1 MSGALLDE
9 AMKAQ
14 LAVEWER
21 FRKAFSQAGEI
32 GELNL
37 EEWRIVAERDRKGL
51 PPAVSFVAVQ
61 RLLTLEKSGLRGQA
75 FRGGEETKDPTMRQA
90 AQAQAHEVRIQDAD
104 HSEVYAAMAYYAGR
118 RLGLTEVQAAV
129 LGDATAYLMTGWM
142 QAHSDGSRADRVIM
156 EFKKTAGAPPEGGFF
171 WSNLHSLAC
180 RRGFKAMVE
189 LVRLMGT
196 PAFR

>member
-1 MSGALLDE
+1 MSGELLDE

-75 FRGGEETKDPTMRQA
+75 FRGGGGSQEPPPPPGPPGPGPESPVPGAGHNGGHSALADLA
-90 AQAQAHEVRIQDAD
+90 AGGGWFC
-104 HSEVYAAMAYYAGR
+104 AGR
-118 RLGLTEVQAAV
+118 
-129 LGDATAYLMTGWM
+129 
-142 QAHSDGSRADRVIM
+142 
-156 EFKKTAGAPPEGGFF
+156 GG
-171 WSNLHSLAC
+171 
-180 RRGFKAMVE
+180 GV
-189 LVRLMGT
+189 
-196 PAFR
+196 

>member
-61 RLLTLEKSGLRGQA
+61 RLPTLEESGPRGRDVPGGGGLNEPPTAPRGQ
-75 FRGGEETKDPTMRQA
+75 GQA
-90 AQAQAHEVRIQDAD
+90 AEHR
-104 HSEVYAAMAYYAGR
+104 
-118 RLGLTEVQAAV
+118 
-129 LGDATAYLMTGWM
+129 
-142 QAHSDGSRADRVIM
+142 
-156 EFKKTAGAPPEGGFF
+156 
-171 WSNLHSLAC
+171 
-180 RRGFKAMVE
+180 
-189 LVRLMGT
+189 
-196 PAFR
+196 

>member
-51 PPAVSFVAVQ
+51 PPPVSFVAVQ
-61 RLLTLEKSGLRGQA
+61 RLPTLEKAGLRGQA
-75 FRGGEETKDPTMRQA
+75 FRGGGGDKGPTHPQ
-90 AQAQAHEVRIQDAD
+90 
-104 HSEVYAAMAYYAGR
+104 
-118 RLGLTEVQAAV
+118 
-129 LGDATAYLMTGWM
+129 
-142 QAHSDGSRADRVIM
+142 
-156 EFKKTAGAPPEGGFF
+156 GAPAPGQR
-171 WSNLHSLAC
+171 S
-180 RRGFKAMVE
+180 RGPGPGHNA
-189 LVRLMGT
+189 RD
-196 PAFR
+196 A

>member
-61 RLLTLEKSGLRGQA
+61 RLLPLGKSGLRGQA
-75 FRGGEETKDPTMRQA
+75 FPGGGGAQEPPMRQA
-90 AQAQAHEVRIQDAD
+90 APGQGHGSWVPGAGHNEGVSAQGVLPR
-104 HSEVYAAMAYYAGR
+104 G
-118 RLGLTEVQAAV
+118 AV
-129 LGDATAYLMTGWM
+129 G
-142 QAHSDGSRADRVIM
+142 V
-156 EFKKTAGAPPEGGFF
+156 
-171 WSNLHSLAC
+171 
-180 RRGFKAMVE
+180 
-189 LVRLMGT
+189 
-196 PAFR
+196 

>member
-51 PPAVSFVAVQ
+51 PPPVSFVAVQ
-61 RLLTLEKSGLRGQA
+61 RRLTLEKSGLRGQA
-75 FRGGEETKDPTMRQA
+75 FRGGEGSKGPTTRQA
-90 AQAQAHEVRIQDAD
+90 AQTPGRQD
-104 HSEVYAAMAYYAGR
+104 SVP
-118 RLGLTEVQAAV
+118 
-129 LGDATAYLMTGWM
+129 DAEHREHFSA
-142 QAHSDGSRADRVIM
+142 
-156 EFKKTAGAPPEGGFF
+156 
-171 WSNLHSLAC
+171 
-180 RRGFKAMVE
+180 
-189 LVRLMGT
+189 
-196 PAFR
+196 

>member
-75 FRGGEETKDPTMRQA
+75 FRGGGGTQESPQRHGPP
-90 AQAQAHEVRIQDAD
+90 AQAQEDWIPDAG
-104 HSEVYAAMAYYAGR
+104 HNE
-118 RLGLTEVQAAV
+118 
-129 LGDATAYLMTGWM
+129 GDAATA
-142 QAHSDGSRADRVIM
+142 
-156 EFKKTAGAPPEGGFF
+156 
-171 WSNLHSLAC
+171 
-180 RRGFKAMVE
+180 
-189 LVRLMGT
+189 
-196 PAFR
+196 